1 MRLNKDTVVYM
12 HILWYIY
19 IFYLYVEVVS
29 VRIYKKLAIRVDC
42 GMMLKR
48 GLLLSVYLYRFFALY
63 VNFEITVGS
72 QEVAKIVQNSHSFSA
87 ASCNANITPVLCAV
101 LNFVFP
107 AYFI

>member
-1 MRLNKDTVVYM
+1 M

-19 IFYLYVEVVS
+19 IFYIHVEVVS
-29 VRIYKKLAIRVDC
+29 VRICKKLAIRVDC
-42 GMMLKR
+42 RMMLKR
-48 GLLLSVYLYRFFALY
+48 GLLLSVYRFFASY